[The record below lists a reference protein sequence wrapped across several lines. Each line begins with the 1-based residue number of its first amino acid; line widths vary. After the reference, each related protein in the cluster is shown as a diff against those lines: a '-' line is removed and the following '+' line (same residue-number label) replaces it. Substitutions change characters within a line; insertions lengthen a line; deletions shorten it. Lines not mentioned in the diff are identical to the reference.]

1 MNEGKDN
8 NTGFWTRLIQGHYGL
23 AKTYWLFGIAGGVVV
38 YILTIAVG
46 AVDGGIG
53 MLLGVGLAVLA
64 YFVIWAIGVWRA
76 ATLYQGRRLWAI
88 LAKVAVILGV
98 LQWVLYLGMMMFLA
112 A

>member
-1 MNEGKDN
+1 MLEENKN
-8 NTGFWTRLIQGHYGL
+8 NAGFWTKLIQGHYGL
-23 AKTYWLFGIAGGVVV
+23 AKTYWLFGIAGGVVIL
-38 YILTIAVG
+38 ILTSAIAF
-46 AVDGGIG
+46 ADGGIG
-53 MLLGVGLAVLA
+53 MLLGVGLAALA

-98 LQWVLYLGMMMFLA
+98 LQSVLYLGMMFLA